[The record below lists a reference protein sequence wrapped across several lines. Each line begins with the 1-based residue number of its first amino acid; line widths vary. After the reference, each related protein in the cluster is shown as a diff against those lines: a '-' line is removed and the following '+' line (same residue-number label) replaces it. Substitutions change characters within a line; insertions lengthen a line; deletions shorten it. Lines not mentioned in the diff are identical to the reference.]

1 MAREEDPD
9 DWQFALVGASYVN
22 VLLFQKI
29 KLCKPVAFKKEE
41 TVYRR
46 GADGSL
52 SPPITLAAEA
62 SVPFSVFGHA

>member
-1 MAREEDPD
+1 M
-9 DWQFALVGASYVN
+9 
-22 VLLFQKI
+22 LLFQKI
-29 KLCKPVAFKKEE
+29 KLCKAVAFKKEE